1 MNDPIPTSDQ
11 APSATPTPPRG
22 LTLTRLG
29 RAVLIV
35 FGLILAVPLI
45 VLAVV
50 VLMALMAL
58 GLGLGVALLAT
69 VFAAVAAL
77 IALLFAA
84 IAALLGIPLSLPLWP
99 WW

>member
-1 MNDPIPTSDQ
+1 MNEPIPTTDQ
-11 APSATPTPPRG
+11 ASPKTSQG

-29 RAVLIV
+29 RAVLIA
-35 FGLILAVPLI
+35 FGLILAVPFVL
-45 VLAVV
+45 LAVV
-50 VLMALMAL
+50 MLMALMAL

-84 IAALLGIPLSLPLWP
+84 VAAVLGIPLSLPLWP